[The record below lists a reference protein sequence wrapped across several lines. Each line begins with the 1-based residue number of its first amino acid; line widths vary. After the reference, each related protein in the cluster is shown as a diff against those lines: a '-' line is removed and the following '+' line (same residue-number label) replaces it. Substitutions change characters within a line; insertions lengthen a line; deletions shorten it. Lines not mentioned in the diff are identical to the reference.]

1 MVPSTKETSIV
12 MKNKEMQKKHKAME
26 AYTTVG
32 LLKDRKME
40 KGLIM
45 VLTAQNTP
53 VIGNSIRFQG

>member
-1 MVPSTKETSIV
+1 